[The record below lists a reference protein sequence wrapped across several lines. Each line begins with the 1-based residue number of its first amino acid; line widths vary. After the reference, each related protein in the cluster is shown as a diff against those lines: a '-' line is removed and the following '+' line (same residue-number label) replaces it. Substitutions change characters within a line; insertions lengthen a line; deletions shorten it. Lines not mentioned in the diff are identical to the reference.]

1 MRHPLGTLSP
11 TSRRKTASALSRAA
25 NILWL
30 GAALLAVAAPAASHA
45 TVPCG
50 ALIGDAVDAEWI
62 GLPTQGAV
70 LTSALPVAASD
81 KTPAYCKVK
90 GRILP
95 VDPAAEAI
103 QFQVNLPDP
112 WNGKALHF
120 GGGGFDGVVISGTG
134 DVPHAW
140 PGALSPLQ
148 RGYTTFGSDSG
159 HTNASKTDAR
169 FAANDETFRNFT
181 GEALKKVRDVAQQ
194 LMLRQYGRAPTL
206 TYFAGGSTGGRE
218 AMSVAQRYP
227 KDYQGVI
234 ANYPALE
241 FVGLMLRTSAFAQAL
256 YGRGG
261 FTDSGKLNHLN
272 NRVIAACDAQDGLA
286 DGLIN
291 NVQACRFDPS
301 VLRCPY
307 NVDLGDTCLTD
318 AQLRTVRALS
328 DDMPLSFVLSNGLR
342 AAAPF
347 GILSGANFAGPVDV
361 GVLPRLL
368 DPPVLGLNGYIASM
382 HSGYLKHAITRQ
394 PDYQP
399 LSFDP
404 VSAGPWRARVQAVSA
419 LHDATSIDL
428 GEFVKGGGK
437 ILMMHGTSDTIV
449 PMSHS
454 VNYVTRLRQALGES
468 AVRDF
473 LRFYTVAGMGHGEGR
488 YTVAWQ
494 SLDMLEDWVERAQAP
509 VSPESRNILSLLG
522 QGRPLC
528 EYPTFPRYRSGNQNK
543 AASFFCAHP

>member
-1 MRHPLGTLSP
+1 MRQYMDFLFP
-11 TSRRKTASALSRAA
+11 TSFRKTAAVLSQAA
-25 NILWL
+25 IILRL
-30 GAALLAVAAPAASHA
+30 GVALLAVAATTASSA
-45 TVPCG
+45 TASCSVHS
-50 ALIGDAVDAEWI
+50 GDTVDAQRI
-62 GLPTQGAV
+62 GLPTFGAV
-70 LTSALPVAASD
+70 ITSAQPVAATD
-81 KTPAYCKVK
+81 KTPAYCKVM
-90 GRILP
+90 GSILAI
-95 VDPAAEAI
+95 DPAAQVI
-103 QFQVNLPDP
+103 QFQVNLPNP

-120 GGGGFDGVVISGTG
+120 GGGGFNGVLRTAT
-134 DVPHAW
+134 DNVPHAW
-140 PGALSPLQ
+140 PGSLSPLQ

-159 HTNASKTDAR
+159 HTNASKTDAQ
-169 FAANDETFRNFT
+169 FAANDETFSNFT

-241 FVGLMLRTSAFAQAL
+241 FVGLMLRASAFSQAL
-256 YGRGG
+256 YSRGG
-261 FTDSGKLNHLN
+261 FTNWGKLNHLN
-272 NRVIAACDAQDGLA
+272 NQVIAACDAQDGLV

-291 NVQACRFDPS
+291 NVQACRYDPAT
-301 VLRCPY
+301 LRCPR
-307 NVDLGDTCLTD
+307 NIDLGDSCLTD
-318 AQLRTVRALS
+318 AQIRTVRSLS
-328 DDMPLSFVLSNGLR
+328 DDMPLSYVLSNGLR
-342 AAAPF
+342 SAAPF

-361 GVLPRLL
+361 GTLPKLL

-404 VSAGPWRARVQAVSA
+404 VNAGPWRARVQTVSE
-419 LHDATSIDL
+419 LHDATSINL
-428 GEFVKGGGK
+428 GEFVNGGGK

-454 VNYVTRLRQALGES
+454 VNYVTRLNQALGAS
-468 AVRDF
+468 SVRNF

-488 YTVAWQ
+488 YTVAWK
-494 SLDMLEDWVERAQAP
+494 SLDMLEDWVERGQAP
-509 VSPESRNILSLLG
+509 VNPESQNILSLLG
-522 QGRPLC
+522 QARPLC
-528 EYPTFPRYRSGNQNK
+528 EYPTFPSYRGGNQNK
-543 AASFFCAHP
+543 ATSFLCAYP

>member
-1 MRHPLGTLSP
+1 MVCLG
-11 TSRRKTASALSRAA
+11 
-25 NILWL
+25 I
-30 GAALLAVAAPAASHA
+30 ALLTTVAAVNAHASNACRALEGGSVPAD
-45 TVPCG
+45 
-50 ALIGDAVDAEWI
+50 LI
-62 GLPTQGAV
+62 GLPTSGAV
-70 LTSALPVAASD
+70 ITRARPVAASAD
-81 KTPAYCKVK
+81 TPAYCEVR
-90 GRILP
+90 GDILP
-95 VDPAAEAI
+95 VDPSAPPI
-103 QFQVNLPDP
+103 QFQVNLPQP

-120 GGGGFDGVVISGTG
+120 GGGGFNGVLRTGTG

-140 PGALSPLQ
+140 PGSLSPLQ
-148 RGYTTFGSDSG
+148 RGYTTLGSDSG
-159 HTNASKTDAR
+159 HTNASKADAR

-194 LMLRQYGRAPTL
+194 LMLHQYGRGPSL

-241 FVGLMLRTSAFAQAL
+241 FVGLMLRTSAFSQAL
-256 YGRGG
+256 YARGG
-261 FTDSGKLNHLN
+261 FTHWGKLNHLN
-272 NRVIAACDAQDGLA
+272 NRVIAACDTLDGLA

-307 NVDLGDTCLTD
+307 NVDLGDWCLTD

-328 DDMPLSFVLSNGLR
+328 DDMPLSYVLSNGMR
-342 AAAPF
+342 AAPPF

-361 GVLPRLL
+361 GTLPKLL

-382 HSGYLKHAITRQ
+382 HSGYLKYAITRQ
-394 PDYQP
+394 PDYDP

-404 VSAGPWRARVQAVSA
+404 VSAGPWRARVQEVSA
-419 LHDATSIDL
+419 LHDATSINL
-428 GEFVKGGGK
+428 SEFVQGGGK

-454 VNYVTRLRQALGES
+454 VNYVTRLRQALGEHR
-468 AVRDF
+468 VRDF

-488 YTVAWQ
+488 YTMVWK
-494 SLDMLEDWVERAQAP
+494 SLDMLEDWVERGQAP
-509 VSPESRNILSLLG
+509 AQPETRNVLSLLG

-528 EYPTFPRYRSGNQNK
+528 EYPAYPQYRGGNRN
-543 AASFFCAHP
+543 AASSFVCTTP

>member
-1 MRHPLGTLSP
+1 MPLPWNTRSP
-11 TSRRKTASALSRAA
+11 VPRRTAASTRSRAA
-25 NILWL
+25 
-30 GAALLAVAAPAASHA
+30 ALLWVGGALLTVAAPAASHA
-45 TVPCG
+45 TVLCG
-50 ALIGDAVDAEWI
+50 AQIGNAVEAERI
-62 GLPTQGAV
+62 GLPTQGAE
-70 LTSALPVAASD
+70 LTSARPVAATG
-81 KTPAYCKVK
+81 KTPAYCEVR

-95 VDPAAEAI
+95 VDPTAEAI
-103 QFQVNLPDP
+103 QFQVNLPVP

-120 GGGGFDGVVISGTG
+120 GGGGFNGVLRTGT
-134 DVPHAW
+134 DNVPHAW
-140 PGALSPLQ
+140 PGSLSPLQ

-159 HTNASKTDAR
+159 HTNTSKTDAR

-194 LMLRQYGRAPTL
+194 LMLRQYGRGPSL
-206 TYFAGGSTGGRE
+206 SYFAGGSTGGRE

-227 KDYQGVI
+227 TDYQGVI

-241 FVGLMLRTSAFAQAL
+241 FVGLMLRTSAFSQAL
-256 YGRGG
+256 YRPGG
-261 FTDSGKLNHLN
+261 FTDWGKLNHLN

-307 NVDLGDTCLTD
+307 NIDLGDRCLTD

-342 AAAPF
+342 AAPPF

-361 GVLPRLL
+361 GTLPKLL

-382 HSGYLKHAITRQ
+382 HSGYLKYAITRQ
-394 PDYQP
+394 PDYSP
-399 LSFDP
+399 LTFDP
-404 VSAGPWRARVQAVSA
+404 VSGGPWQARVQAVSA

-428 GEFVKGGGK
+428 GTFVQGGGK

-454 VNYVTRLRQALGES
+454 VNYVTRLRQALGEHT
-468 AVRDF
+468 VRDF

-488 YTVAWQ
+488 YTMAWK
-494 SLDMLEDWVERAQAP
+494 SLDMLEDWVERGQAP
-509 VSPESRNILSLLG
+509 VQPETRNILSLLG

-528 EYPTFPRYRSGNQNK
+528 EYPAFARYRSGDRHK
-543 AASFFCAHP
+543 AASFDCAYP

>member
-1 MRHPLGTLSP
+1 MRQPLTVLP
-11 TSRRKTASALSRAA
+11 PNLPRTTAPALPRAVTS
-25 NILWL
+25 LWL
-30 GAALLAVAAPAASHA
+30 AGVLFAAALPTTAHA
-45 TVPCG
+45 NVPCDSH
-50 ALIGDAVDAEWI
+50 IGSTVENGLI
-62 GLPTQGAV
+62 GLPTMGAEI
-70 LTSALPVAASD
+70 TSAKQVEASG
-81 KTPAYCKVK
+81 KTPAYCKIN

-103 QFQVNLPDP
+103 QFQVNLPEP

-120 GGGGFDGVVISGTG
+120 GGGGFNGVLKPATG
-134 DVPHAW
+134 DVPHPW
-140 PGALSPLQ
+140 PGSLSPLQ

-159 HTNASKTDAR
+159 HTNASKADAR

-194 LMLRQYGRAPTL
+194 LMLRQYGRGPSL

-227 KDYQGVI
+227 RDYQGVI

-241 FVGLMLRTSAFAQAL
+241 FTGLMLRTSAFAQAL
-256 YGRGG
+256 YARGG
-261 FTDSGKLNHLN
+261 FTDWGKLNHLN
-272 NRVIAACDAQDGLA
+272 ERVIAACDKLDGLA

-307 NVDLGDTCLTD
+307 DLDLGDICLTS

-328 DDMPLSFVLSNGLR
+328 DDMPLGYVLSNGVR
-342 AAAPF
+342 FAPPF

-361 GVLPRLL
+361 GTLPKLL
-368 DPPVLGLNGYIASM
+368 DPPVLGLNGYLASM
-382 HSGYLKHAITRQ
+382 HSGYFKYVITRQ
-394 PDYQP
+394 PDFQP
-399 LSFDP
+399 LDFDP

-428 GEFVKGGGK
+428 KEFVKGGGK

-454 VNYVTRLRQALGES
+454 VNYVTRLRQAMGET

-488 YTVAWQ
+488 YTVAWR
-494 SLDMLEDWVERAQAP
+494 SLDMLEDWVERGQAP
-509 VSPESRNILSLLG
+509 VNPESRNILSLLG
-522 QGRPLC
+522 QSRPLC
-528 EYPTFPRYRSGNQNK
+528 EYPTYPRYRGGNRNK
-543 AASFFCAHP
+543 ADSFFCAYP

>member
-1 MRHPLGTLSP
+1 
-11 TSRRKTASALSRAA
+11 
-25 NILWL
+25 
-30 GAALLAVAAPAASHA
+30 
-45 TVPCG
+45 
-50 ALIGDAVDAEWI
+50 
-62 GLPTQGAV
+62 
-70 LTSALPVAASD
+70 
-81 KTPAYCKVK
+81 
-90 GRILP
+90 
-95 VDPAAEAI
+95 
-103 QFQVNLPDP
+103 
-112 WNGKALHF
+112 
-120 GGGGFDGVVISGTG
+120 
-134 DVPHAW
+134 
-140 PGALSPLQ
+140 
-148 RGYTTFGSDSG
+148 
-159 HTNASKTDAR
+159 
-169 FAANDETFRNFT
+169 
-181 GEALKKVRDVAQQ
+181 
-194 LMLRQYGRAPTL
+194 
-206 TYFAGGSTGGRE
+206 
-218 AMSVAQRYP
+218 MSVAQRYP
-227 KDYQGVI
+227 RDYQGVI

-241 FVGLMLRTSAFAQAL
+241 FVGLMLRTSAFAQSL

-261 FTDSGKLNHLN
+261 FTSWGKLDHLN
-272 NRVIAACDAQDGLA
+272 NKVIAACDALDGLA

-307 NVDLGDTCLTD
+307 NIDLGDKCLTD
-318 AQLRTVRALS
+318 AQLRTVHALS

-342 AAAPF
+342 AAPPF

-382 HSGYLKHAITRQ
+382 HSGYLKYAITRQ

-399 LSFDP
+399 LEFDP

-419 LHDATSIDL
+419 LHDATSINL
-428 GEFVKGGGK
+428 SEFVKGGGK

-454 VNYVTRLRQALGES
+454 VNYVTRLNQALGEN

-494 SLDMLEDWVERAQAP
+494 SLDMLEDWVERGQAP
-509 VSPESRNILSLLG
+509 VNPESRNILSLLG

-528 EYPTFPRYRSGNQNK
+528 EYPTFPRYRSGNKNN